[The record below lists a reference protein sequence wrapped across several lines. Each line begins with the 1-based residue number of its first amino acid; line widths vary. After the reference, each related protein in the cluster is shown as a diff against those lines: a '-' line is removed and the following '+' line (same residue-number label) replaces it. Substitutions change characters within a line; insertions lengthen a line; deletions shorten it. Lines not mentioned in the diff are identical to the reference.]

1 MTMHAMVTMSGLILR
16 ATPDGAVLGE
26 LAHGDRL
33 ELLGSAQP
41 GSARWWYVRVLAA
54 QVEKNVAQ
62 IGYVAAQRGDGTDSV
77 RIDRPPGVPGRLT
90 AALGLGA
97 LTRRLGLPEPWTL
110 LPLTAWV
117 LGSLAAA
124 AILIAWAVSR

>member
-1 MTMHAMVTMSGLILR
+1 MTMHAMVTVSGLTLR
-16 ATPDGAVLGE
+16 AAPDGAVLGE
-26 LAHGDRL
+26 LAHGDHL

-62 IGYVAAQRGDGTDSV
+62 IGYVAAQWGDGTDSV

-90 AALGLGA
+90 AALRLGA
-97 LTRRLGLPEPWTL
+97 LTHRLGPEPWTL
-110 LPLTAWV
+110 VPLAAWIV
-117 LGSLAAA
+117 GSLAAA
-124 AILIAWAVSR
+124 AILIYWAVIR